1 MRDRVSAF
9 SANRATKKKVT
20 VCICFILVF
29 LNGTALLLGCTSFR
43 WNRVNVLHSSLYGAM
58 FWNSVQNC
66 VKAQWYFSC
75 SWAVQKSTTTNT
87 KNNPNKTIN
96 QPTNQSQ
103 TTKTLYSSSA
113 VACSQMATSLRCKLM
128 CMFLRYK
135 KTPTVSSIQ
144 AWIYFWLRTL
154 LSVLHNPRK
163 STSS

>member
-1 MRDRVSAF
+1 M
-9 SANRATKKKVT
+9 
-20 VCICFILVF
+20 CICFILVF

-66 VKAQWYFSC
+66 VKAQWYFSY

-135 KTPTVSSIQ
+135 KTPQFLPYKHGYTSG
-144 AWIYFWLRTL
+144 WGHFCRYCTTHENLLHPRTTEDE
-154 LSVLHNPRK
+154 NY
-163 STSS
+163 